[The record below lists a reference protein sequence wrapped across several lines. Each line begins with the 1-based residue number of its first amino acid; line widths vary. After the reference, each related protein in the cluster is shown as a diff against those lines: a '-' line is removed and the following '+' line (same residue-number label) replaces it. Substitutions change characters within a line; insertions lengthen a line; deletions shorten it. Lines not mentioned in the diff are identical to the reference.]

1 MGGKI
6 DSFREKVSRLP
17 GLGLAAVA
25 LKEVRLIK
33 TQKIALALILL
44 YPLIVIGTLGIA
56 FTGSIGLTKIDVA
69 FYAPQSLKG
78 FDTEKFVGKLEG
90 SDRINLLVQDS
101 AEGVEKAIRERKA
114 RVGLIIHEPEPTYGK
129 YVVDLLTDNS
139 DVVSAEFFFQL
150 AKESIRTVG
159 FDTSRELLIDIWGN
173 LSKIREDL
181 KGETKRVDSFL
192 EELEDSEKQLID
204 LNKSVN
210 AIDIAEMREKLN
222 AQGQM
227 LAEVEPKIESFNEKI
242 ESFSSLKGEYLQR
255 ISSSRAKI
263 GRYSEDVREAKEQ
276 VGEIKASLDDP
287 AIREAISQ
295 NPETLAAYNKIAE
308 TYTTLALAEADL
320 AEAEQELGA
329 AEADLQAVGG
339 DLSEASQD
347 LEDIRGNFETAN
359 EDLNFFNSELSKL
372 GETVDKVNALITDSL
387 ETKRKVKAD
396 LEESKTLMNGFIE
409 KINDLQALSPE
420 FLANP
425 IIINKINV
433 FNAGKLDIV
442 TPIALTLVL
451 LLTTILLTGVSF
463 VTERNEGSYAR
474 LLLSSSGKLELFAG
488 KILGQLAFALIESVI
503 ILAVALAFFG
513 VKIRGGFAE
522 LFIVVSVIAVSFISL
537 GIFISN
543 YTKIQSTT
551 ILAGLLLVIPM
562 IFLSGIVLP
571 TFLMSEFIQNI
582 SASLPLTLGVLLSTE
597 VIVKGTPLLMLLPEM
612 LKLLVPA
619 AIFFGFTLANR
630 SLQQQ

>member
-1 MGGKI
+1 
-6 DSFREKVSRLP
+6 
-17 GLGLAAVA
+17 
-25 LKEVRLIK
+25 
-33 TQKIALALILL
+33 
-44 YPLIVIGTLGIA
+44 
-56 FTGSIGLTKIDVA
+56 
-69 FYAPQSLKG
+69 
-78 FDTEKFVGKLEG
+78 
-90 SDRINLLVQDS
+90 
-101 AEGVEKAIRERKA
+101 
-114 RVGLIIHEPEPTYGK
+114 
-129 YVVDLLTDNS
+129 
-139 DVVSAEFFFQL
+139 
-150 AKESIRTVG
+150 
-159 FDTSRELLIDIWGN
+159 
-173 LSKIREDL
+173 
-181 KGETKRVDSFL
+181 
-192 EELEDSEKQLID
+192 
-204 LNKSVN
+204 
-210 AIDIAEMREKLN
+210 
-222 AQGQM
+222 
-227 LAEVEPKIESFNEKI
+227 
-242 ESFSSLKGEYLQR
+242 
-255 ISSSRAKI
+255 
-263 GRYSEDVREAKEQ
+263 
-276 VGEIKASLDDP
+276 
-287 AIREAISQ
+287 
-295 NPETLAAYNKIAE
+295 
-308 TYTTLALAEADL
+308 
-320 AEAEQELGA
+320 
-329 AEADLQAVGG
+329 
-339 DLSEASQD
+339 
-347 LEDIRGNFETAN
+347 
-359 EDLNFFNSELSKL
+359 
-372 GETVDKVNALITDSL
+372 
-387 ETKRKVKAD
+387 
-396 LEESKTLMNGFIE
+396 MNGFIE

-425 IIINKINV
+425 VIINKINV

-537 GIFISN
+537 GLFISN

-630 SLQQQ
+630 NLQQQ